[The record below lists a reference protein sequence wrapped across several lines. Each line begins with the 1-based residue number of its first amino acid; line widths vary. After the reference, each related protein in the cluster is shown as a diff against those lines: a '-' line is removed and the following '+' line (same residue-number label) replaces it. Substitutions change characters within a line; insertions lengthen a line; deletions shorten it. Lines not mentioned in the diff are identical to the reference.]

1 MASFQIRQHD
11 PSSELTNF
19 GPTSRPLLLISHL
32 SKTSQD
38 KEALK
43 ELWLD
48 CISEEQYLAASLVT
62 RDPST
67 YAEILRSGR
76 SARSKALLQ
85 AVNCADN
92 GDWAGADDVLTQL
105 ASHHRNTGDV
115 WMNDHSHHRQEQP
128 QPQQPEQQTS
138 SIEGVRGALGLHLLP
153 PQLILEQLLLV
164 SSDGTGASV
173 LDFKTFALCLTK
185 LVNPDVYGRL
195 NADLRREHLKLL
207 AHLFEAICLPR
218 KNVATVRDCGI
229 ALSMFAG
236 GTVAERTSTAFW
248 CFDVHEDGFVR
259 QEEMVHYLTVTFTTI
274 FALTENETNYCIDDL
289 AQMTAYQCFEEA
301 DVNHDGTIS
310 WEEFVRWFS
319 SSGL

>member
-48 CISEEQYLAASLVT
+48 CISEEQNLAASLVT

-76 SARSKALLQ
+76 SARSKALLR

-105 ASHHRNTGDV
+105 A
-115 WMNDHSHHRQEQP
+115 SHHRQEQP

-289 AQMTAYQCFEEA
+289 AQMTAFQCFEEA

>member
-1 MASFQIRQHD
+1 MASFQIRKHD

-48 CISEEQYLAASLVT
+48 CISEEQNLAASLVT

-76 SARSKALLQ
+76 SARSKALLR

-105 ASHHRNTGDV
+105 ASHHR
-115 WMNDHSHHRQEQP
+115 QEQP
-128 QPQQPEQQTS
+128 EQQQTS

-289 AQMTAYQCFEEA
+289 AQMTAFQCFEEA

>member
-48 CISEEQYLAASLVT
+48 CISEEQNLAASLVT

-76 SARSKALLQ
+76 SARSKALLR

-105 ASHHRNTGDV
+105 ASHHR
-115 WMNDHSHHRQEQP
+115 QEQPQP
-128 QPQQPEQQTS
+128 QPQQPEQQQTS

-289 AQMTAYQCFEEA
+289 AQMTAFQCFEEA